1 MTRLRVAVIGG
12 GLAGISAALAAA
24 DRGAD
29 VVLFERRSR
38 LGGLTWSFARK
49 GLWFDNGQHV
59 FLRSCSAYRSFLE
72 RIGASDQ
79 VVIQPRLDVPVLAPG
94 GVKSSIS
101 RSALPTPLHLAGS
114 LARYRHLTLA
124 ERASVARAVLP
135 LMRLDADDPTLD
147 QVTFGEWLAGHG
159 QSAHAVANLW
169 DLIALPTLNVTAAE
183 ASLAMAVKV
192 FRTGLL
198 DDNDGGDMGWSAV
211 PLRQLHAENATRSL
225 DQAGVELRFLT
236 RVNEV
241 AATDD
246 GGWTV
251 SSEGN
256 HGGVPLSVDAAIV
269 ATPPETAARLMPD
282 GAIGPVAGLGESP
295 IVNVH
300 LVLDRRVTDLP
311 LAACVDSPVQFV
323 FDRTASSG
331 VRSGQC
337 LAISLSGA
345 DRYIG
350 QRPEQLVSTFHGA
363 LADIFPAVRNAV
375 VVDGSVSREHAAT
388 FRPGPGTAALRPPA
402 RTALAGLAVAGAWC
416 DTGWPATMEGAVR
429 SGNSAASVV
438 VGHLRG
444 PGPTATEGDDPVLS
458 GVGR

>member
-147 QVTFGEWLAGHG
+147 QVTFGEWLA
-159 QSAHAVANLW
+159 
-169 DLIALPTLNVTAAE
+169 LPTLNVTAAE

-300 LVLDRRVTDLP
+300 QVLA